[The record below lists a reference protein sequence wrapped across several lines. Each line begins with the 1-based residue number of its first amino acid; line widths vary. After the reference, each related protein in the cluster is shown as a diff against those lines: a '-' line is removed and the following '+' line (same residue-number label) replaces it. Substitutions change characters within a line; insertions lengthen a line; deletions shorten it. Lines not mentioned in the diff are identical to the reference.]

1 MTPTPHPHQRGKSK
15 QQEAR
20 SWEPGGRALGQE
32 AAGPPPPPAAC
43 CRLPAYIRITSPS
56 LATSPGPAAQPG
68 SRPACGEGSGAARRR
83 GQPALDKAGR
93 SWVLLS
99 APLSCGLTFLLTA
112 CCSFHF
118 VVWGFLFYFPRR
130 RGGRGVLT
138 KFSSHHLT
146 VFTLANVNRVRF
158 DGVIKRVRFPFPTEG
173 PCSHVGEFYQTLC
186 MPSNWY
192 GFRR

>member
-1 MTPTPHPHQRGKSK
+1 MAKRQLAHPHPQ
-15 QQEAR
+15 
-20 SWEPGGRALGQE
+20 
-32 AAGPPPPPAAC
+32 PPAAA
-43 CRLPAYIRITSPS
+43 RPPAYIRITFPS

-68 SRPACGEGSGAARRR
+68 SRPACGEGSGAARRK

>member
-1 MTPTPHPHQRGKSK
+1 MTPTPHPHQRGKNK

-43 CRLPAYIRITSPS
+43 CRPPAYIRTTFPS

-68 SRPACGEGSGAARRR
+68 SRPACGEGSGAARRK
-83 GQPALDKAGR
+83 GQPALDKARR

-130 RGGRGVLT
+130 RGGRGVFT
-138 KFSSHHLT
+138 KFSSHRLT
-146 VFTLANVNRVRF
+146 VFTLADVNRVGLMVLLNGCGF
-158 DGVIKRVRFPFPTEG
+158 LFLQRVLAATW
-173 PCSHVGEFYQTLC
+173 EFYRAVC